1 MEAQMNKHLDANQ
14 RLFGPQQHKSFEGAL
29 FAFFE
34 SECPQLGGERTRRV
48 LVQTVAGMVRG
59 FYPQTSHLSPG
70 QTTWVAVHK
79 DAGPAYARSIKDTK
93 LTPVVLDLLL
103 ADEAQRR
110 ANGEKLRDIKRDA
123 AARLFNQAF
132 QQDGVLTNAEV
143 ALLLKIAP
151 ATAGKYVAQW
161 ETEHN
166 QVLPRRGT
174 IHDMG
179 PSLTHKRIIIHK
191 LFIDQNTVEQVARD
205 TNHSFEAIQNY
216 IGTFRQVMLC
226 RKKNMTTEETAFA
239 IKRTPRLVKE
249 YEAIIENYALQS
261 GVLEKILDFHPK
273 VK

>member
-1 MEAQMNKHLDANQ
+1 MNKHLDANQ
-14 RLFGPQQHKSFEGAL
+14 RMFGPQQHKSFEGAL

-59 FYPQTSHLSPG
+59 FYPATSHLTPG

-103 ADEAQRR
+103 ADEALRR
-110 ANGEKLRDIKRDA
+110 ANGERLRDIKRDA

-132 QQDGVLTNAEV
+132 EQDGVLTNAEV
-143 ALLLKIAP
+143 ALLLKISP
-151 ATAGKYVAQW
+151 ATVGKYVAHW
-161 ETEHN
+161 ETERN

-216 IGTFRQVMLC
+216 IGTFRQVLLC
-226 RKKNMTTEETAFA
+226 RKKQMTTDETAFA
-239 IKRTPRLVKE
+239 IKRTLRLVKE
-249 YEAIIENYALQS
+249 YEAIIENYAQQS
-261 GVLEKILDFHPK
+261 EVLDKILDFHPK